1 MRMHVTGALVIAAGL
16 VFIAST
22 AQAQTFIYPEKGQS
36 PEQQEQDE
44 FSCNK
49 WAKEQTGIDPNA
61 QVQTGAAP
69 PEPHGRRERRHER
82 EREQQQAQQQAAAQ
96 QQQQQKQQTF
106 DRAYRTCLEGRG
118 YKVG

>member
-1 MRMHVTGALVIAAGL
+1 MQKYIVGALMIAAGL
-16 VFIAST
+16 VFIAT
-22 AQAQTFIYPEKGQS
+22 AAQTKTFIYPQKGQS

-61 QVQTGAAP
+61 QVQSGAAP
-69 PEPHGRRERRHER
+69 PPPHGRGPRRER
-82 EREQQQAQQQAAAQ
+82 EREQQQAQQQAAA